1 MRASVVRL
9 CALIGI
15 VGAAACSDS
24 STAVGGCSPESLR
37 PAIIVQVTAASG
49 PAIKDTLA
57 RGIVRDG
64 DYSDSLRVIQIAVGS
79 LSSLGAAVNRPGTY
93 DVTVVHPGYQ
103 PWEKDSVVVAGSAC
117 GITQSRSLVAD
128 LQPLP

>member
-9 CALIGI
+9 CGLIAIAGT
-15 VGAAACSDS
+15 AACSDS
-24 STAVGGCSPESLR
+24 STAVAGCSTESLR
-37 PAIIVQVTAASG
+37 PAIIVQVAAASG

-64 DYSDSLRVIQIAVGS
+64 DYSDSLRIIQIAVAG

-93 DVTVVHPGYQ
+93 DVMVEHPGYL
-103 PWEKDSVVVAGSAC
+103 PWEKDSVVVAASPC
-117 GITQSRSLVAD
+117 GIKQSVNLVAD
-128 LQPLP
+128 LQPAP